1 MLIGRASKIC
11 GNVDSIMDRTF
22 AYVPRNTEA
31 KQVAGKIF
39 KLPGSEFKFPG
50 SALTQPSASVLSSKD
65 LPLMPPP
72 PIAAAPGSLQALFIL
87 TPSCPYPSA
96 SHSANLNAEM
106 FPVYQA
112 LADKDMASVLAMWGL
127 PVRGQ
132 SPQKA

>member
-1 MLIGRASKIC
+1 MLIGRAFKIC

-31 KQVAGKIF
+31 KQVAGKTF

-50 SALTQPSASVLSSKD
+50 SVLTQPS
-65 LPLMPPP
+65 PPP
-72 PIAAAPGSLQALFIL
+72 MAATPGSLQALFIL
-87 TPSCPYPSA
+87 TPSCPSPSA

>member
-1 MLIGRASKIC
+1 
-11 GNVDSIMDRTF
+11 MDRTF

-50 SALTQPSASVLSSKD
+50 SVLTQPSASVLSSKD

-72 PIAAAPGSLQALFIL
+72 PIAAAPGSSQALFVL
-87 TPSCPYPSA
+87 TPSCPSPSA
-96 SHSANLNAEM
+96 SHSANLSAEM

-112 LADKDMASVLAMWGL
+112 LADKDMASLPNQSVLAMWGL
-127 PVRGQ
+127 PLRGQ

>member
-1 MLIGRASKIC
+1 
-11 GNVDSIMDRTF
+11 MDRTF
-22 AYVPRNTEA
+22 AYVPRSTDA

-50 SALTQPSASVLSSKD
+50 SVLTQPSASVLSSKD

-72 PIAAAPGSLQALFIL
+72 PIAAAAAPGSSQALFIL
-87 TPSCPYPSA
+87 RPSCPSPSA
-96 SHSANLNAEM
+96 SHSANLSAEM
-106 FPVYQA
+106 LPVYQA
-112 LADKDMASVLAMWGL
+112 LADKDMASLPNQSVLAMWGL

>member
-1 MLIGRASKIC
+1 
-11 GNVDSIMDRTF
+11 MDRTF

-50 SALTQPSASVLSSKD
+50 SVLTQPSASVLSSKD

-72 PIAAAPGSLQALFIL
+72 PIAAAPGSLQALFFL
-87 TPSCPYPSA
+87 RPSCPSPSA

-106 FPVYQA
+106 LPVYQA
-112 LADKDMASVLAMWGL
+112 LADKDMASLPNQSVLAMWGL